1 MFLVS
6 LKSTMHMQP
15 FLFKMA
21 SATSVSNRQFLTVDE
36 VLQGVF
42 ANADSAEEKIE
53 SETETE
59 PSSPEEVDESDLTL
73 PKANQ
78 NYAPKRGP
86 RIRGSLSRANLNQIK
101 AAEKEVEREA
111 LENKWKR
118 KDSKPH
124 ISNFTSISTIN
135 AELPDDPPLDL
146 YLDEGFYKYFTLQ
159 TNLYAAQHLQ
169 SNSNLPLHSRFQK
182 LKDVSN
188 NLLTFAS

>member
-6 LKSTMHMQP
+6 LKSTMHIQP

-73 PKANQ
+73 PKA
-78 NYAPKRGP
+78 K
-86 RIRGSLSRANLNQIK
+86 
-101 AAEKEVEREA
+101 
-111 LENKWKR
+111 
-118 KDSKPH
+118 
-124 ISNFTSISTIN
+124 
-135 AELPDDPPLDL
+135 
-146 YLDEGFYKYFTLQ
+146 
-159 TNLYAAQHLQ
+159 
-169 SNSNLPLHSRFQK
+169 
-182 LKDVSN
+182 
-188 NLLTFAS
+188 